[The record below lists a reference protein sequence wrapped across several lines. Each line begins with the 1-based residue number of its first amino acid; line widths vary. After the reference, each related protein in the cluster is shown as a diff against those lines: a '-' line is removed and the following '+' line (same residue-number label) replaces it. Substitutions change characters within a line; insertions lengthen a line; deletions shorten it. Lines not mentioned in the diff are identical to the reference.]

1 MKTFKEHLTEHSGHF
16 SRQWLDQDTIPS
28 AATAIEALNSLIGQM
43 GEQEYLNPQVGIE
56 KLQSGLGKLGYHFES
71 PTLDG
76 GDGNYSLPLS
86 YGAGTVH
93 ACDTTMNPYGE
104 YTESDGISDHIEGGV
119 SLSIDVSKSGN
130 GKSLMNA
137 QIVRNT
143 DSEKAT
149 PVDKI
154 AVKPVA

>member
-16 SRQWLDQDTIPS
+16 SRQWLDQDTMPS
-28 AATAIEALNSLIGQM
+28 APHAIEALNSLIGQM
-43 GEQEYLNPQVGIE
+43 AEQEYLNPQVGIE

-76 GDGNYSLPLS
+76 GEGQYSMPLS
-86 YGAGTVH
+86 FGAGTFE
-93 ACDTTMNPYGE
+93 ADRSENPYGE
-104 YTESDGISDHIEGGV
+104 FKEGDGISDHIEGGV
-119 SLSIDVSKSGN
+119 SLSIDVMASGD

-143 DSEKAT
+143 DKVKAT

-154 AVKPVA
+154 AVKPVV

>member
-1 MKTFKEHLTEHSGHF
+1 MKTFREHLTEHGGVF
-16 SRQWLDQDTIPS
+16 KRQWMDQDTMPS
-28 AATAIEALNSLIGQM
+28 AAHALEALNSLIGQM
-43 GEQEYLNPQVGIE
+43 AEQEYLNPQIGIE
-56 KLQSGLGKLGYHFES
+56 KLQSGLGKLGYHFEA

-86 YGAGTVH
+86 YGAGTFEN
-93 ACDTTMNPYGE
+93 DMSQNPYGE
-104 YTESDGISDHIEGGV
+104 FKAGDGISDHIQGGV
-119 SLSIDVSKSGN
+119 SLAIDVMASGD

-137 QIVRNT
+137 QMVGNN
-143 DSEKAT
+143 SKEKVT

>member
-1 MKTFKEHLTEHSGHF
+1 MKTFKEHLSEHSGAF
-16 SRQWLDQDTIPS
+16 KRQWMDQDTIPS
-28 AATAIEALNSLIGQM
+28 SSHALEALNSLIGQM
-43 GEQEYLNPQVGIE
+43 AEQEYLNPQIGIE
-56 KLQSGLGKLGYHFES
+56 KLQSGLGKLGYHFEA

-86 YGAGTVH
+86 FGAGTFEN
-93 ACDTTMNPYGE
+93 DFSQNPYGE
-104 YTESDGISDHIEGGV
+104 FKEGDGISDHIEGGV
-119 SLSIDVSKSGN
+119 SLSIDVMASGD

-143 DSEKAT
+143 DKAKAT

-154 AVKPVA
+154 VVKPVA